1 MNQFLRNVANF
12 LRMLH
17 VSPWKLVICSFFGI
31 LEDLGVAIQNDNGI
45 NNFFDPYEQQI
56 SNTNNANF

>member
-1 MNQFLRNVANF
+1 MLLIFANAPRFALKVSNV
-12 LRMLH
+12 L
-17 VSPWKLVICSFFGI
+17 IFGI